1 MRVWTDFNGEIVSVS
16 KEAAQLFNLSQQN
29 LRRRPI
35 HHFFDG
41 DRHQLVRA
49 LDRTALGIA
58 GTLAGVVRP
67 REKRP
72 GAVLVVLEPDETQT
86 GLVRWTLRPA
96 PFKHTVNTG
105 DGAASA
111 A

>member
-1 MRVWTDFNGEIVSVS
+1 MRIWTNFAGEIVRVS
-16 KEAAQLFNLSQQN
+16 KDAAQLFNLSPQN
-29 LRRRPI
+29 LQRRPI
-35 HHFFDG
+35 HHFFAG
-41 DRHQLVRA
+41 DRDQLVRA
-49 LDRTALGIA
+49 LDRTALGFI

-72 GAVLVVLEPDETQT
+72 CAVLVVLEPDEAQS

-96 PFKHTVNTG
+96 PFKHTVIT
-105 DGAASA
+105 AETPSA

>member
-1 MRVWTDFNGEIVSVS
+1 MRIWTDYAGEIIRVS

-29 LRRRPI
+29 LRHRPI

-41 DRHQLVRA
+41 DRHLLFRA
-49 LDRTALGIA
+49 LDRTALGVA

-72 GAVLVVLEPDETQT
+72 CAVLVVLEPEETQS

-96 PFKHTVNTG
+96 PFKHTVITG
-105 DGAASA
+105 DAPASA

>member
-1 MRVWTDFNGEIVSVS
+1 MRVWTDFTGEIVRVS

-41 DRHQLVRA
+41 DRHQLVQA

-58 GTLAGVVRP
+58 GTLAGVIRP

-72 GAVLVVLEPDETQT
+72 CAVLVVLEPDETQT

-105 DGAASA
+105 DAAASA

>member
-1 MRVWTDFNGEIVSVS
+1 MRVWTNFTGEIVRVS
-16 KEAAQLFNLSQQN
+16 KEAAQLFNLSQRN
-29 LRRRPI
+29 LRLRPI

-41 DRHQLVRA
+41 DRHQLVEA
-49 LDRTALGIA
+49 LDRTALGIP

-72 GAVLVVLEPDETQT
+72 CAVLVVLEPDETQS

-96 PFKHTVNTG
+96 PFKHTVRTG
-105 DGAASA
+105 DATASA

>member
-1 MRVWTDFNGEIVSVS
+1 MRIWTDVAGRIVSVN
-16 KEAAQLFNLSQQN
+16 KEAAQLLNLSQQN
-29 LRRRPI
+29 LQSRPI

-41 DRHQLVRA
+41 DRFQLLEA
-49 LDRTALGIA
+49 LERTVA
-58 GTLAGVVRP
+58 GFRGMLAAVVRP

-72 GAVLVVLEPDETQT
+72 CAVLVVLEADEIQS

-96 PFKHTVNTG
+96 PFKHTIHDG
-105 DGAASA
+105 DATPSA